1 MVTPDEFSRV
11 FRAVSVN
18 EVRLTKRLLTTRRS
32 KTNSDSQLN
41 LLRLLADVLEMGWMK
56 RSAYLVLG
64 RFGRSRRL
72 EAEAAA
78 KAFSELTEVLRSV
91 EEQADALATGRF
103 NDPSLTKRPS
113 GSLGQSLQHAVAKLS
128 NSMTQDRDSRRE
140 LEHAINHDPL
150 TGLLNRSGL
159 IREFGPL
166 NTDRYASD
174 RRNFDQSVADLDLN
188 QDRRESDTDRRL
200 SSKVPDAPLRF
211 SSTHAAVLFVDLDGF
226 KTVNETCG
234 HTVGDELLT
243 LAADRIRY
251 LIGPEE
257 LACRLGGDEFVVIL
271 RSNPTD
277 AVLRA
282 QMIVDSI
289 AQPFA
294 LSKGRATVGASVG
307 VAVGEP
313 NQVEALLVA
322 ADRAVYQAKA
332 QGRGRVVLDELP
344 LPLTPAGAQARWHNE
359 HQ

>member
-1 MVTPDEFSRV
+1 
-11 FRAVSVN
+11 
-18 EVRLTKRLLTTRRS
+18 
-32 KTNSDSQLN
+32 
-41 LLRLLADVLEMGWMK
+41 MGWMK
-56 RSAYLVLG
+56 RSGYRILG

-91 EEQADALATGRF
+91 EEQADALAMGRF
-103 NDPSLTKRPS
+103 DHPSLSRRAP
-113 GSLGQSLQHAVAKLS
+113 GSLGSSLQRAVSQLS
-128 NSMTQDRDSRRE
+128 TSMTQDRDSRRE
-140 LEHAINHDPL
+140 LEHAVTHDPL

-166 NTDRYASD
+166 RADRYESG
-174 RRNFDQSVADLDLN
+174 RRNSDQTSGELDLDE
-188 QDRRESDTDRRL
+188 DRRETDTDRRL
-200 SSKVPDAPLRF
+200 SPKVPAAPMRF
-211 SSTHAAVLFVDLDGF
+211 SATHAAVLFIDLDGF
-226 KTVNETCG
+226 KTVNDTYG
-234 HTVGDELLT
+234 HSVGDELLA
-243 LAADRIRY
+243 LAADRIRF
-251 LIGPEE
+251 LLGPEE

-271 RSNPTD
+271 RSTPTD

-282 QMIVDSI
+282 QMLVDSI

-294 LSKGRATVGASVG
+294 LSKGRAVIGASVG

-332 QGRGRVVLDELP
+332 EGRGRVVLDEQP
-344 LPLTPAGAQARWHNE
+344 LPLTSAGAHTRWQSE

>member
-1 MVTPDEFSRV
+1 MVSF
-11 FRAVSVN
+11 
-18 EVRLTKRLLTTRRS
+18 
-32 KTNSDSQLN
+32 
-41 LLRLLADVLEMGWMK
+41 MGWMK
-56 RSAYLVLG
+56 RSAYRVVG

-72 EAEAAA
+72 AAEAAA

-103 NDPSLTKRPS
+103 DDPSLTKRPT
-113 GSLGQSLQHAVAKLS
+113 GSLGQSLQHAVTKLS
-128 NSMTQDRDSRRE
+128 NSMTEERDSRRS
-140 LEHAINHDPL
+140 LEHAITHDPL

-166 NTDRYASD
+166 NAARYASD
-174 RRNFDQSVADLDLN
+174 RRTFDQSVADLELDAE
-188 QDRRESDTDRRL
+188 RRETDADRRL
-200 SSKVPDAPLRF
+200 SPKVPIAPLRY
-211 SSTHAAVLFVDLDGF
+211 SSTHAAVLFIDLDAF
-226 KTVNETCG
+226 KTVNDSYG
-234 HTVGDELLT
+234 HSVGDELLT

-257 LACRLGGDEFVVIL
+257 LACRLGGDEFVVVL
-271 RSNPTD
+271 RSNPAD

-282 QMIVDSI
+282 QMIVDSL

-294 LSKGRATVGASVG
+294 LSKGRADLGASVG

-332 QGRGRVVLDELP
+332 EGKGRVVLDELP
-344 LPLTPAGAQARWHNE
+344 LPLTPAGAQIRWHDE

>member
-1 MVTPDEFSRV
+1 LAKRV
-11 FRAVSVN
+11 DA
-18 EVRLTKRLLTTRRS
+18 L
-32 KTNSDSQLN
+32 Q
-41 LLRLLADVLEMGWMK
+41 MGWIK
-56 RSAYLVLG
+56 RSTYRVLG
-64 RFGRSRRL
+64 RFGKSRRL

-103 NDPSLTKRPS
+103 DDPSLTKRPS
-113 GSLGQSLQHAVAKLS
+113 GSLGRSLQHAVNNLS
-128 NSMTQDRDSRRE
+128 TSMTEQRDARRE
-140 LEHAINHDPL
+140 LEHAITHDPL

-166 NTDRYASD
+166 NADRYASD
-174 RRNFDQSVADLDLN
+174 RRTFDQSVADLDLN
-188 QDRRESDTDRRL
+188 EDRRETDTDRRL
-200 SSKVPDAPLRF
+200 SPKVPGAPLRY
-211 SSTHAAVLFVDLDGF
+211 SSTHAAVLFIDLDAF
-226 KTVNETCG
+226 KMVNDTYG
-234 HTVGDELLT
+234 HSVGDELLQ

-257 LACRLGGDEFVVIL
+257 LACRLGGDEFVVVL

-294 LSKGRATVGASVG
+294 LSKGRAVIGASVG

-313 NQVEALLVA
+313 NQVESLLVA

-332 QGRGRVVLDELP
+332 EGKGRVVLDELP
-344 LPLTPAGAQARWHNE
+344 LPLTF
-359 HQ
+359 

>member
-1 MVTPDEFSRV
+1 
-11 FRAVSVN
+11 
-18 EVRLTKRLLTTRRS
+18 
-32 KTNSDSQLN
+32 
-41 LLRLLADVLEMGWMK
+41 MGLIK
-56 RSAYLVLG
+56 RSAYRVVG
-64 RFGRSRRL
+64 QFGKRRRL

-91 EEQADALATGRF
+91 EEQAEALATGRF
-103 NDPSLTKRPS
+103 DDPSLTKRPT
-113 GSLGQSLQHAVAKLS
+113 GSLGRSLQHAVTHLS
-128 NSMTQDRDSRRE
+128 TSMTAQREARRE
-140 LEHAINHDPL
+140 LEHAITHDPL

-174 RRNFDQSVADLDLN
+174 RRTFDQSMAELELN
-188 QDRRESDTDRRL
+188 EDRRETDTDRRL
-200 SSKVPDAPLRF
+200 SPKVPVAPLRY
-211 SSTHAAVLFVDLDGF
+211 SSTHAAVLFIDLDAF
-226 KTVNETCG
+226 KMVNDTYG
-234 HTVGDELLT
+234 HSVGDELLT

-257 LACRLGGDEFVVIL
+257 LACRLGGDEFVVVL

-294 LSKGRATVGASVG
+294 LSKGRAVIGASVG

-332 QGRGRVVLDELP
+332 EGKGRVVLDELP
-344 LPLTPAGAQARWHNE
+344 LPLTSAGAQGRWHDE

>member
-1 MVTPDEFSRV
+1 MVADG
-11 FRAVSVN
+11 
-18 EVRLTKRLLTTRRS
+18 
-32 KTNSDSQLN
+32 
-41 LLRLLADVLEMGWMK
+41 LAMGWFK
-56 RSAYLVLG
+56 RSAYRVLG

-103 NDPSLTKRPS
+103 DDPSFKKRPS
-113 GSLGQSLQHAVAKLS
+113 GSLGQSLQHAVTKLS
-128 NSMTQDRDSRRE
+128 NSMTEERDSRRS
-140 LEHAINHDPL
+140 LEHAITHDPL

-166 NTDRYASD
+166 NAARYASD
-174 RRNFDQSVADLDLN
+174 RRTFDQSVADLEFDAERRETDA
-188 QDRRESDTDRRL
+188 DRRFSP
-200 SSKVPDAPLRF
+200 KVPIAPLRY
-211 SSTHAAVLFVDLDGF
+211 SSTHAAVLFIDLDAF
-226 KTVNETCG
+226 KTVNDAYG
-234 HTVGDELLT
+234 HSVGDELLT

-257 LACRLGGDEFVVIL
+257 LACRLGGDEFVVVL

-294 LSKGRATVGASVG
+294 LSKGLAVIGASVG

-313 NQVEALLVA
+313 NQVESLLVA

-332 QGRGRVVLDELP
+332 EGKGRVVLDELP
-344 LPLTPAGAQARWHNE
+344 LPLTPAGAQIRWHDE

>member
-1 MVTPDEFSRV
+1 MVADG
-11 FRAVSVN
+11 
-18 EVRLTKRLLTTRRS
+18 
-32 KTNSDSQLN
+32 
-41 LLRLLADVLEMGWMK
+41 LAMGWIK
-56 RSAYLVLG
+56 RSAYRVLG

-103 NDPSLTKRPS
+103 DDPSFKKRPS
-113 GSLGQSLQHAVAKLS
+113 GSLGQSLQHAVTKLS
-128 NSMTQDRDSRRE
+128 NSMTEERDSRRS
-140 LEHAINHDPL
+140 LEHAITHDPL

-166 NTDRYASD
+166 NAARYASD
-174 RRNFDQSVADLDLN
+174 RRTFDQSVADLEVDAE
-188 QDRRESDTDRRL
+188 RRETDADRRL
-200 SSKVPDAPLRF
+200 SPKVPIAPLRN
-211 SSTHAAVLFVDLDGF
+211 SSTHAAVLFIDLDAF
-226 KTVNETCG
+226 KTINDAYG

-257 LACRLGGDEFVVIL
+257 LACRLGGDEFVVVL

-294 LSKGRATVGASVG
+294 LSKGLAVIGASVG

-313 NQVEALLVA
+313 NQVESLLVA

-332 QGRGRVVLDELP
+332 EGKGRVVLDELP
-344 LPLTPAGAQARWHNE
+344 LPLTPAGAQIRWHDE